1 MEERRNQEPKPRS
14 KTRDPREIPPEL
26 EVDWPRP
33 TRPPRVEDF
42 IKDMNEVSILPRF
55 RF

>member
-1 MEERRNQEPKPRS
+1 MNEHEDEKHPRQSKPFDER
-14 KTRDPREIPPEL
+14 DLPPEL
-26 EVDWPRP
+26 QVDWPRP